1 MKEERHLGSRT
12 LIAQVRAAEEG
23 FEFDFEDRSV
33 RRVGSSSHGGG
44 RIYLGDIVIA
54 LQRAIRSFH
63 APIVLDV
70 PRFDEQRWVMRLAG
84 ERAIVTVTSRAYW
97 GFGLMARCYL
107 NLLEFE
113 GESDDIA
120 SATHDLVAMLPHAP
134 WTMVRPRACRR
145 STGIDPIE
153 NEEGMEM
160 VGRPRRTSSI
170 GLYTRSRS
178 ASHGPTTNVHILH
191 RWKRTSESLVP
202 LVRIPTS
209 VRWSA
214 PSQDSKRVWSSQ
226 IRPLRGW
233 SMPIC
238 RSST

>member
-120 SATHDLVAMLPHAP
+120 S
-134 WTMVRPRACRR
+134 
-145 STGIDPIE
+145 
-153 NEEGMEM
+153 
-160 VGRPRRTSSI
+160 
-170 GLYTRSRS
+170 SRS
-178 ASHGPTTNVHILH
+178 
-191 RWKRTSESLVP
+191 
-202 LVRIPTS
+202 
-209 VRWSA
+209 
-214 PSQDSKRVWSSQ
+214 
-226 IRPLRGW
+226 
-233 SMPIC
+233 
-238 RSST
+238 